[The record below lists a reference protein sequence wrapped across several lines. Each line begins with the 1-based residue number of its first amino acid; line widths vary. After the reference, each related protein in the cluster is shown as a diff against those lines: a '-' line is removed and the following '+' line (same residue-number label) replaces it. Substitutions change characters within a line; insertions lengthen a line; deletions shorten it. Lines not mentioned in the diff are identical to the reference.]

1 MPSYV
6 ERILKMSIKETKT
19 CEQRFMK
26 LNEEVGELAE
36 AILQSN
42 GLKRTDKTDEQ
53 LRDHVLEETC
63 DALNV
68 LYSIASWHGFTK
80 NEIEEMMHKKLDKW
94 EGQLKK

>member
-1 MPSYV
+1 MSSYV
-6 ERILKMSIKETKT
+6 ERILKMSTKETKT

-36 AILQSN
+36 AILQST
-42 GLKRTDKTDEQ
+42 GLKRSDKDNAEM
-53 LRDHVLEETC
+53 REHILEETC

-80 NEIEEMMHKKLDKW
+80 SQIEEMMHKKLDKW